1 MRQSESQW
9 VSQLDSSLDSQSTRN
24 QLTAANSNNI
34 IHYFK
39 LVSQH
44 CIDYSRVCTCVT
56 CSEQWLVRCDT
67 PQAPPCE
74 PGAVGIRGSRPE
86 ATHSPSN
93 RGIENDTPRDFRRPV
108 NSKETIQKGRFI
120 TKRWH
125 MSWRKGNP
133 LKRFW
138 NPFLLPKMWIY
149 QVVPQLNSPH
159 DAAL

>member
-1 MRQSESQW
+1 MCQSFIVLIAQSITLSNGGLSVQPMNEAVREP
-9 VSQLDSSLDSQSTRN
+9 VSKSVRQSTRN

-39 LVSQH
+39 LVARMLNVSQH

-120 TKRWH
+120 TKR
-125 MSWRKGNP
+125 
-133 LKRFW
+133 
-138 NPFLLPKMWIY
+138 
-149 QVVPQLNSPH
+149 
-159 DAAL
+159 